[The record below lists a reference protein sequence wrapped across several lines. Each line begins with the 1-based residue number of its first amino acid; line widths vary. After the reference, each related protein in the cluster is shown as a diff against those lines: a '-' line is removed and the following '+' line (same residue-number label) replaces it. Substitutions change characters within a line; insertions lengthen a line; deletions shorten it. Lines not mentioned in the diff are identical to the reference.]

1 MKSKQQNGKEKIVSN
16 NGNHF
21 KSGLEKT
28 KAYWKISM
36 QIRKDPN
43 LQKKNILSLFS
54 EMKAKNLN
62 ISRISYCCLTGKS
75 KCTEL

>member
-1 MKSKQQNGKEKIVSN
+1 MAERKLFPTMGTVKL
-16 NGNHF
+16 
-21 KSGLEKT
+21 GLEKRT
-28 KAYWKISM
+28 RADWKISM